1 MARIVI
7 GCGNTLVGDDGAG
20 PAAVA
25 ALAGR
30 RLPPDV
36 RLLDA
41 GTAGIDAALQMAG
54 AERVILVDAC
64 RSDATPGTLVE
75 LADLDP
81 AACPPPAGIDLHGCR
96 WDQSLALARLS
107 WGTRAPERIDV
118 ILVEGASFVP
128 GEGLS
133 EPVRRGVDRAAARI
147 VALLGGAA
155 TAGRAVA
162 PGPGGG

>member
-25 ALAGR
+25 ALAAR

-41 GTAGIDAALQMAG
+41 GTAGIDAALVMAG

-64 RSDATPGTLVE
+64 RSGATPGTLVE
-75 LADLDP
+75 WDDFDP
-81 AACPPPAGIDLHGCR
+81 AGFPPPAGIDLHGCR
-96 WDQSLALARLS
+96 WDQALALARLS

-118 ILVEGASFVP
+118 ILVEGAGFVP
-128 GEGLS
+128 GDGLS
-133 EPVRRGVDRAAARI
+133 EPVRRGVDRAVARI
-147 VALLGGAA
+147 LALL
-155 TAGRAVA
+155 AGVADAPRAPA
-162 PGPGGG
+162 PVPRRG